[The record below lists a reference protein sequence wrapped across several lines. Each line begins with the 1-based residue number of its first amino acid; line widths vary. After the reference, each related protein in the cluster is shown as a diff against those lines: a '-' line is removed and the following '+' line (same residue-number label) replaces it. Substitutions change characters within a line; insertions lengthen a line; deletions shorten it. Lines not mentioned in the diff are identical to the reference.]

1 MIRAIFCGLFLV
13 ITAETWSQAPFIVN
27 KLTVPINFDGVPDEA
42 AWQSVQPLPMTMHS
56 PVFGNEPT
64 EASIIRIAY
73 DDVNFYVSGI
83 LSYKNPGDIRAIGKK
98 RDMFE
103 PTTDWFGI
111 ILDTFND
118 KVNAV
123 SFWTNPNG
131 LRTDATVKNDFVD
144 MNSDVNSS
152 WNTFWD
158 VKSIISGKGWSA
170 EFRIPFSSLR
180 FQEAEGK
187 TLMGITV
194 LRYSPAKSEMATFPA
209 VPPSSN
215 GSYWKPSLTT
225 LIEFEGLK
233 PRKPIYITPYI
244 TGGIGQVN
252 ELAEEGTDYDM
263 TTTLKYDAGVDA
275 KYSITNNLTVDLTV
289 NTDFAQ
295 VEADD
300 QKINL
305 TRYSLYFPE
314 KRMFFQEKNDVF
326 DFSFLSGNN
335 LFYSRRIGLY
345 EGNPVRIY
353 GGLRMTGR
361 INKWDIGILDM
372 QTERS
377 GENPSENFAAFR
389 TKRSVFNQ
397 NSYAGGMF
405 TSRLGMDGSY
415 NIAYGADGQFR
426 VKGDDYLTIRWAQ
439 TFENDSVNR
448 LLDLAP
454 ARFII
459 NWEHRNQKGFGYDFL
474 YSWSGDRFNPGIGF
488 ELKDNYHGA
497 RGILQYGW
505 FPEGENAIRYHKIAL
520 SAAGLWNTFTGL
532 HETTVAALTWY
543 LEAKKGYWIQF
554 DLFRY
559 FENLSDTLSIGN
571 DQAYAPP
578 GKYPFSYLSV
588 QYNTSY
594 IHALSAQVTGEAGK
608 FYDGY
613 KLSLYSSP
621 TLVIGTGFNLGLTY
635 NIDYVSFSD
644 RSVKFTNQIVGL
656 KGLLTLTTK
665 TSLSAFIQY
674 NTAVDKIYSNFRFR
688 YNPQE
693 GSDFYLVYDEG
704 LNTRLSREIPHLPF
718 SSGRTV
724 LLKYTYTFRF

>member
-233 PRKPIYITPYI
+233 PRKPVYITPYI

-305 TRYSLYFPE
+305 TRYS
-314 KRMFFQEKNDVF
+314 
-326 DFSFLSGNN
+326 
-335 LFYSRRIGLY
+335 
-345 EGNPVRIY
+345 
-353 GGLRMTGR
+353 
-361 INKWDIGILDM
+361 
-372 QTERS
+372 
-377 GENPSENFAAFR
+377 
-389 TKRSVFNQ
+389 
-397 NSYAGGMF
+397 
-405 TSRLGMDGSY
+405 
-415 NIAYGADGQFR
+415 
-426 VKGDDYLTIRWAQ
+426 
-439 TFENDSVNR
+439 
-448 LLDLAP
+448 
-454 ARFII
+454 
-459 NWEHRNQKGFGYDFL
+459 
-474 YSWSGDRFNPGIGF
+474 
-488 ELKDNYHGA
+488 
-497 RGILQYGW
+497 
-505 FPEGENAIRYHKIAL
+505 
-520 SAAGLWNTFTGL
+520 
-532 HETTVAALTWY
+532 
-543 LEAKKGYWIQF
+543 
-554 DLFRY
+554 
-559 FENLSDTLSIGN
+559 
-571 DQAYAPP
+571 
-578 GKYPFSYLSV
+578 
-588 QYNTSY
+588 
-594 IHALSAQVTGEAGK
+594 
-608 FYDGY
+608 
-613 KLSLYSSP
+613 
-621 TLVIGTGFNLGLTY
+621 
-635 NIDYVSFSD
+635 
-644 RSVKFTNQIVGL
+644 
-656 KGLLTLTTK
+656 
-665 TSLSAFIQY
+665 
-674 NTAVDKIYSNFRFR
+674 
-688 YNPQE
+688 
-693 GSDFYLVYDEG
+693 
-704 LNTRLSREIPHLPF
+704 
-718 SSGRTV
+718 
-724 LLKYTYTFRF
+724 